1 MEIKQEIAQ
10 VQKRPE
16 TFEDIRK
23 DAEARFRELVEAWM
37 QRRSTFQTTL
47 GAMQAFNN
55 VFDRLEAARKR
66 EIDEAEARGLEA
78 GGLVEA
84 SRHKPAGNV
93 AALREALKLCVEQ
106 TCNRCRDDAAMH
118 GNHAPCL
125 NGCETMNRAKVALAA
140 PARNCDIAQDWLR
153 DLYVKFKPPASV
165 KREMPPEWVDAVMSF
180 CRWLVATAQEG
191 GAK

>member
-1 MEIKQEIAQ
+1 
-10 VQKRPE
+10 
-16 TFEDIRK
+16 
-23 DAEARFRELVEAWM
+23 M

-55 VFDRLEAARKR
+55 VFDRLEAAHKR

-106 TCNRCRDDAAMH
+106 TCKRCRDDVAMH

-125 NGCETMNRAKVALAA
+125 NGCETMNRAKAALAA
-140 PARNCDIAQDWLR
+140 PARNCDRFVSAEQAWDAY
-153 DLYVKFKPPASV
+153 D
-165 KREMPPEWVDAVMSF
+165 EWVESYRSKGKTEPF
-180 CRWLVATAQEG
+180 NEFGWLFAPAQEG
-191 GAK
+191 GRS

>member
-16 TFEDIRK
+16 TFADIRK
-23 DAEARFRELVEAWM
+23 ETEARFRELVDAWM

-55 VFDRLEAARKR
+55 VFDRLEAALKR
-66 EIDEAEARGLEA
+66 ER
-78 GGLVEA
+78 
-84 SRHKPAGNV
+84 GNV

-106 TCNRCRDDAAMH
+106 TCKRCRDDAAMH

-125 NGCETMNRAKVALAA
+125 NGCETMNRAKAALAA
-140 PARNCDIAQDWLR
+140 PPRNCDRFVSAEQAWDAY
-153 DLYVKFKPPASV
+153 D
-165 KREMPPEWVDAVMSF
+165 EWVESYRSKGKTEPF
-180 CRWLVATAQEG
+180 NEFGWLFAPATEQEG
-191 GAK
+191 CAK